1 MDLSQIIHPGMSEEE
16 TYLVEEEYSAIH
28 VGSGSLRVLA
38 TPWMIAF
45 MERVAR
51 KFITGLLP
59 EGYSSVGVRVDVQHL
74 APSPVGSRVTARA
87 EVVSVEGSKVFF
99 KVEARDEQELIGAG
113 SHQRVVI
120 DEARFLRR
128 VAAKQE
134 SLQNSTAP
142 DRVPGDPG

>member
-1 MDLSQIIHPGMSEEE
+1 MDLSQLIQPGMSKEE
-16 TYLVEEEYSAIH
+16 TYRVEEEYSAIH
-28 VGSGSLRVLA
+28 VGSGTLRVLA

-51 KFITGLLP
+51 KFLAELLP
-59 EGYSSVGVRVDVQHL
+59 EGHSSVGVRVEVQHL

-87 EVVSVEGSKVFF
+87 EVVSVEGSKVIF

-120 DEARFLRR
+120 DETRFLRR
-128 VAAKQE
+128 VAAKLE
-134 SLQNSTAP
+134 ALQNSPPADTPLP
-142 DRVPGDPG
+142 DQK

>member
-1 MDLSQIIHPGMSEEE
+1 
-16 TYLVEEEYSAIH
+16 
-28 VGSGSLRVLA
+28 
-38 TPWMIAF
+38 
-45 MERVAR
+45 VAR
-51 KFITGLLP
+51 KFIAGLLP

-74 APSPVGSRVTARA
+74 APSPVGSWVTARA
-87 EVVSVEGSKVFF
+87 EVVFVEGSKVFF

-128 VAAKQE
+128 VTAKQE

-142 DRVPGDPG
+142 DRLSGDPG